1 MHGRLKVKTTAEQQE
16 EKRKEREKKSAIF
29 LQLMKDIFEKRGK
42 KDEFEATLKLSE
54 KLLSGNPDVYTL
66 WNIRKEIFVEM
77 QKQENIDKL
86 LHMELKF
93 LQSCLHVNPKSYGVW
108 NQRQFVMLTMEKP
121 DWHEELRLCN
131 LFLEYDERNFHCW
144 DYRRFVVKNSIIA
157 PEDEFQFTTKKI
169 SENFSNYSAWHN
181 RSKLLPLINPDPN
194 QPDRVAEDTLLKEF
208 ELAQNAF
215 FTDPNDQS
223 AWFYQ
228 RWLLGRKPQAPRLL
242 SLSLLRSP
250 STVIASF
257 SLPVNIA
264 LCNSFTMN
272 NETKDIQWKSIES
285 LHNGTNIIA
294 SCVWISKISEL
305 EKFDDDITIKLSF
318 PEVKSCP
325 ECCQLTLSKGSNRAQ
340 LCWAVDNL
348 STDDENMF
356 SDTHTA
362 AKTSVLENELES
374 CKMLLEEEP
383 ENKWTMLTIIYLMR
397 ALGGEGYIRETE
409 ELLTRLIKTDSMR
422 AGYYK
427 DLRSKYRIENE
438 LQRLKK
444 KQDNLTVVNLS
455 GKELTSFPYSQYFTS
470 CETIDLSDNCLKDIS
485 FCSLLPGVE
494 NILLKNNKVGDKNVE
509 EMSSILKW
517 KINITV

>member
-29 LQLMKDIFEKRGK
+29 LQLMKGIFEKRGK

-144 DYRRFVVKNSIIA
+144 DYRRFVVKNSMIA

-242 SLSLLRSP
+242 SLSLLRSS

-285 LHNGTNIIA
+285 LHNGANVIA
-294 SCVWISKISEL
+294 SCVWEATVHSCVGQWIIYQRTMKICS
-305 EKFDDDITIKLSF
+305 
-318 PEVKSCP
+318 
-325 ECCQLTLSKGSNRAQ
+325 G
-340 LCWAVDNL
+340 
-348 STDDENMF
+348 
-356 SDTHTA
+356 
-362 AKTSVLENELES
+362 
-374 CKMLLEEEP
+374 
-383 ENKWTMLTIIYLMR
+383 TMLTIIYLMR
-397 ALGGEGYIRETE
+397 ALGGEGYIKDTE

-444 KQDNLTVVNLS
+444 TQDNLTVVNLS

-494 NILLKNNKVGDKNVE
+494 NIILKNNKVGDKNVE
-509 EMSSILKW
+509 EMSSMLEW